1 MCYNESNKW
10 WRCLDLDFLHSD
22 ILPFL
27 RTIRVTDIIDISIV
41 AVVIYYIIKHF
52 RKTRA
57 AQLIKGIAIILI
69 VTYLA
74 EWLNLNV
81 ISFVLGNVIQIGFIA
96 LVIIFQPELRRA
108 LEHVGRS
115 KFGLWFTDEKSDHQD
130 MVAEVARA
138 AESMSKTNTGALIVF
153 EKEVSLDD
161 LLTGGTLINADVSS
175 ELLENIF
182 VHNTPL
188 HDGAVIIRN
197 GKIYKAACVLPLSS
211 NRDLSKECGTRHRA
225 ALGISEQSDCVSLV
239 VSEETG
245 KISVMNR
252 GNMIRNLS
260 VATLSE
266 LLVKVLEPKDEVPE
280 NVKKNL
286 DIIKNYTEKLKKKN
300 EDKNEEN

>member
-1 MCYNESNKW
+1 M
-10 WRCLDLDFLHSD
+10 DFLHSD

>member
-1 MCYNESNKW
+1 MEIIKEQ
-10 WRCLDLDFLHSD
+10 

-27 RTIRVTDIIDISIV
+27 ATIRISDIIDILIV
-41 AVVIYYIIKHF
+41 AVVIYAIIKGF

-57 AQLIKGIAIILI
+57 AQLIKGIGIFLV

-74 EWLNLNV
+74 DWFQLNM
-81 ISFVLGNVIQIGFIA
+81 ISFFLGNLIQIGFIA

-115 KFGLWFTDEKSDHQD
+115 KFGKWFSNEKFDYSD
-130 MVAEVARA
+130 MVSEVIRA

-153 EKEVSLDD
+153 EKESALDD
-161 LLTGGTLINADVSS
+161 LLTGGTPINADVTS

-197 GKIYKAACVLPLSS
+197 SKIYKAACVLPLSS

-225 ALGISEQSDCVSLV
+225 GLGISEQSDCISLV

-245 KISVMNR
+245 RISVMHK

-260 VATLSE
+260 IGNLRE
-266 LLVKVLEPKDEVPE
+266 LLIRGLQPNEEVPE
-280 NVKKNL
+280 NVKKNM
-286 DIIKNYTEKLKKKN
+286 DFIKGQKEKLKKIVEKKN
-300 EDKNEEN
+300 TKDDEE

>member
-1 MCYNESNKW
+1 MVSFIQNQ
-10 WRCLDLDFLHSD
+10 

-27 RTIRVTDIIDISIV
+27 ATIRITDIIDILIV
-41 AVVIYYIIKHF
+41 AVAIYAIIKGF

-57 AQLIKGIAIILI
+57 AQLIKGIAIFLV

-74 EWLNLNV
+74 DWLQLNM
-81 ISFVLGNVIQIGFIA
+81 ISFFLGNLIQIGFIA
-96 LVIIFQPELRRA
+96 IIIIFQPELRRA

-115 KFGLWFTDEKSDHQD
+115 KFGKWFSTEEIDYSD
-130 MVAEVARA
+130 MVSEIIRA
-138 AESMSKTNTGALIVF
+138 SENMSKTNTGALMVF
-153 EKEVSLDD
+153 EKEAPLDD

-197 GKIYKAACVLPLSS
+197 SKIYKASCVLPLSS
-211 NRDLSKECGTRHRA
+211 NKDLSKECGTRHRA

-245 KISVMNR
+245 KISIMHK

-260 VATLSE
+260 ISNLSE
-266 LLVKVLEPKDEVPE
+266 LLMKLLQPKEEVAE
-280 NVKKNL
+280 NMKKNVGF
-286 DIIKNYTEKLKKKN
+286 IKEKTDKLKKIVEKKSTKDD
-300 EDKNEEN
+300 DK

>member
-1 MCYNESNKW
+1 M
-10 WRCLDLDFLHSD
+10 DFLQNNL
-22 ILPFL
+22 LPFL
-27 RTIRVTDIIDISIV
+27 RTIRVTDIIDIAIV

-57 AQLIKGIAIILI
+57 AQLIKGIAIIFV

-74 EWLNLNV
+74 EWLHLNV
-81 ISFVLGNVIQIGFIA
+81 ISYVLGNVIQIGFIA

-115 KFGLWFTDEKSDHQD
+115 KFGAWFTDEKSEHQD
-130 MVAEVARA
+130 LVAEVVRA
-138 AESMSKTNTGALIVF
+138 AESMSKTNTGALMVF
-153 EKEVSLDD
+153 EKDVSLDD
-161 LLTGGTLINADVSS
+161 LLTGGTPINADVTS

-245 KISVMNR
+245 KISVMNK
-252 GNMIRNLS
+252 GSMIRNLS
-260 VATLSE
+260 ISSLSE
-266 LLVKVLEPKDEVPE
+266 LLTRALEPKDDVPE
-280 NVKKNL
+280 NVKRNI
-286 DIIKNYTEKLKKKN
+286 DIIKHYTEKLKKKN

>member
-1 MCYNESNKW
+1 M
-10 WRCLDLDFLHSD
+10 DFLHSD

-27 RTIRVTDIIDISIV
+27 RTIRVTDIIDISVV

-57 AQLIKGIAIILI
+57 AQLIKGIAIILV

-115 KFGLWFTDEKSDHQD
+115 KFGLWFSDEKSEHQD

-266 LLVKVLEPKDEVPE
+266 LLVRALEPKDDVPE

>member
-1 MCYNESNKW
+1 M
-10 WRCLDLDFLHSD
+10 DFLHSD

-130 MVAEVARA
+130 MVAEVTRA
-138 AESMSKTNTGALIVF
+138 ADSMSKTNTGALIVF

-266 LLVKVLEPKDEVPE
+266 LLVRALEPKDDVPE